1 MVRMSNNSRT
11 ALYKTVY
18 SAFGAKSARTAR
30 ASNDPDRS
38 STTVTPL
45 VTRMSRQKVSINI

>member
-30 ASNDPDRS
+30 ASNDPDRF